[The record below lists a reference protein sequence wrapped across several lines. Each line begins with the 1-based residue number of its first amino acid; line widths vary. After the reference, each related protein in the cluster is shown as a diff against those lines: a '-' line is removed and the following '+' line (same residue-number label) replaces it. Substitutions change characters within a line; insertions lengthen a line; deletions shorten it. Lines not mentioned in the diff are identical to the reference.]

1 MLEFHYPEI
10 KDRVWVQPI
19 LASSGGM
26 GSEYAFGTMYIWRW
40 TYHRQICRWNDFV
53 LSSLGKDQHSYAVPV
68 GNGSRK
74 EAVEALLADA
84 KERGIPFR
92 MWGVTQE
99 EIEEFESLFP
109 GRFLFLPARNDAD
122 YIYRSSDLITLAGR
136 KYHGKRN
143 HLARFTRTY
152 QWSYEEIGRARFP
165 ACMEIAQEWC
175 RKSGSCGEDGRS
187 EENCAVAVALHH
199 FEELHM
205 IGGLIS
211 VDGKPVAFSLGE
223 EINPQCFVVHFE
235 KALDGYDGLYPAIN
249 HEFASH
255 ALAGYEY
262 INREE
267 DMGIEGLRK
276 AKLSYY
282 PAVLLEKYVAVL
294 REETT

>member
-1 MLEFHYPEI
+1 
-10 KDRVWVQPI
+10 
-19 LASSGGM
+19 M

-175 RKSGSCGEDGRS
+175 RKNGSCGEDGRS

-211 VDGKPVAFSLGE
+211 IDGKPVAFSLGE